1 MPTDVVIEGNTVN
14 ANHGGIRID
23 AGANISLIGNTVKA
37 NQINLQIAPEA
48 DVTIS

>member
-1 MPTDVVIEGNTVN
+1 MIEGNTVN

-23 AGANISLIGNTVKA
+23 AGTSISLIGNTVKA
-37 NQINLQIAPEA
+37 NQINLQITPEA